1 MNIWSRTPEVIC
13 AHAHFVLAGPT
24 RSLDAHNAVHGDW
37 LASSGQ
43 DSPDDVAFI
52 LCATGCLSSG
62 GHIEG
67 VVDLVHAALTRKE
80 KEEEQHFER
89 VFILRQLGM
98 PRIDKDQEECR
109 FATKGREMFNQP
121 T

>member
-80 KEEEQHFER
+80 KAQNNF
-89 VFILRQLGM
+89 VLGLSVQ
-98 PRIDKDQEECR
+98 RKGGGG
-109 FATKGREMFNQP
+109 ATL
-121 T
+121 